1 MTWFIELQNRFNESR
16 LFKTLMIY
24 VLNWVDNL
32 TSWHCFLSC
41 HSIKNWSYTHLKTS
55 FITAVTAVTAIIAV
69 NLMSLSLFSAMQ
81 SCIHVHFNHSNFT
94 VFIFKVIEVNVIQIR
109 KMRRS
114 YIIINIITASLDER
128 SFKLSDYHAEQLI
141 EYLHQRLTVYQDE
154 MIWFLFNEFSIVIDQ
169 SIVFKLLV
177 TWKWSKKL
185 IKHMTVQRNEILRE
199 KWKFHLTD

>member
-1 MTWFIELQNRFNESR
+1 
-16 LFKTLMIY
+16 
-24 VLNWVDNL
+24 
-32 TSWHCFLSC
+32 
-41 HSIKNWSYTHLKTS
+41 
-55 FITAVTAVTAIIAV
+55 
-69 NLMSLSLFSAMQ
+69 MSLSLFSAMQ

-154 MIWFLFNEFSIVIDQ
+154 MI
-169 SIVFKLLV
+169 
-177 TWKWSKKL
+177 
-185 IKHMTVQRNEILRE
+185 
-199 KWKFHLTD
+199 